1 MKAKVDTGL
10 GRQSAARIK
19 QVSPLA
25 KGHGV
30 LAVTEMASENKKEL
44 GKKMKI
50 KVLVILLLR
59 GGGGGGVCLFRSK
72 KHFYFCD
79 F

>member
-50 KVLVILLLR
+50 IQVHAILQR
-59 GGGGGGVCLFRSK
+59 GVCLFRSK

>member
-50 KVLVILLLR
+50 IQVHAILQR
-59 GGGGGGVCLFRSK
+59 GGGGVCLFPRK
-72 KHFYFCD
+72 KNFFFCD